1 MHCELNDIV
10 EEHSQFH
17 LLLGQVLEEAG
28 QEVEVADWATTLSDT
43 SAEEMDMISSYPG
56 RRVSCEGSMHK
67 LWRPL
72 QNR

>member
-43 SAEEMDMISSYPG
+43 SAEEMDMISSYAG
-56 RRVSCEGSMHK
+56 QRMSCDGGMHR
-67 LWRPL
+67 LLGLL